1 MCVDKRYNLHYVLM
15 CVHKPGHACVQKEN
29 IWCGSGAVEILD
41 TNKVK
46 STLPW

>member
-1 MCVDKRYNLHYVLM
+1 MGLEIWTYMPSLL
-15 CVHKPGHACVQKEN
+15 KEGFGVVVVVVV
-29 IWCGSGAVEILD
+29 WGAVEILD